1 MNIEI
6 NNGRVILTIDE
17 EIHLSTTHIHPGSV
31 LQFNNLQ
38 KEITITDNRETYYKL
53 LSAIPN
59 TEIAA
64 YMMKL
69 NIQ

>member
-6 NNGRVILTIDE
+6 NKGKVILNIDE
-17 EIHLSTTHIHPGSV
+17 EIHLSATSMYPGDI
-31 LQFNNLQ
+31 LQFNDLQ

-53 LSAIPN
+53 LSSIPN